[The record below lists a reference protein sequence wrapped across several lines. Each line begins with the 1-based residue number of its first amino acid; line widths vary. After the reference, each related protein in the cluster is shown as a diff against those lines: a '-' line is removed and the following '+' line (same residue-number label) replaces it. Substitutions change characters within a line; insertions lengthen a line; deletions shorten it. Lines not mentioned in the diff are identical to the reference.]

1 MAEMA
6 EIEVAW
12 IWRSTSPLH
21 VGSGLSRPGVAD
33 SLVQRDR
40 EGNAVIH
47 GDAVK
52 GALRMSA
59 EQIAAWMGAPKEELE
74 ERYAEQGNA
83 EPRLWPL
90 ARLFGGD
97 ATAGCTARCTP
108 AKIVEQDDEK
118 ADAKARQVFAATAI
132 NRDTGVARDKTL
144 RKTEIVPPGLR
155 FSASY
160 RASVAYDEDEVNTIE
175 TLLLAALASVDSIG
189 GKAGIGWGRVALDKV
204 TVTVGGK
211 ERCQI
216 EAVSAQRL
224 KKLQSALKKTPEG
237 NAVTDSTATDPAE
250 FKSCEQLDLAER
262 DGPGSVGAMGSVAAA
277 SVASAPAPAAGVA
290 SASNAT
296 SPASCRWFMLTIT
309 LEEPTCLPGLP
320 EISNKVTTHDW
331 IAATTLRGAL
341 AARWRRDGRTDDEI
355 SSWLSEGTRWTPGF
369 RVATEGGALV
379 LPAPRSFITTKRATG
394 GARRLHDALSGAPPR
409 RAADGTELQWR
420 PAGDIAMWWDG
431 ECAKLDEGGGL
442 RETQMHVARN
452 YLTRG
457 KRSGALYARESLA
470 PGTTF
475 VAWAHVPPSAFRN
488 REQQPVETLTLLLG
502 KRVSA
507 GNGQATVCVEES
519 AAGPEYSTAAAAQS
533 GTGGDAASVVAN
545 AGAEG
550 NPRSVGQEVAQD
562 PQGAGDV
569 FVHLLCPALVY
580 DEMGYPLRTLDADW
594 WGRAFDAKLEPSSGA
609 ADADAY
615 TGPGRRGGW
624 MTSWKHPRAAV
635 GTIEAGSVWRL
646 RCTSTED
653 AKVLR
658 AKLRKEGCIGERVH
672 EGFGWI
678 AVDPP
683 WLGKRPDDRTPSA
696 DTTLSEPASA
706 ASAAPVDAPAPPQ
719 ANGEPTSWPGVE
731 MGAPTLAGLAHD
743 LANESPPEEAGPAFR
758 EIAARVRATAMEEAR
773 EFATYLDELRKLCR
787 LRAQR
792 KAARWKPVENTLGK
806 PWTGYQPLLFALD
819 MLAKRAAGTGE

>member
-12 IWRSTSPLH
+12 TWRSTSPLH

-59 EQIAAWMGAPKEELE
+59 EQIVAWMGAPQE
-74 ERYAEQGNA
+74 ERYAEAGNA

-97 ATAGCTARCTP
+97 AQARCTP
-108 AKIVEQDDEK
+108 ARIVDSAEGK

-132 NRDTGVARDKTL
+132 DRGTGIARDKTL
-144 RKTEIVPPGLR
+144 RKTEIVPRGLR
-155 FSASY
+155 LRASY
-160 RASVAYDEDEVNTIE
+160 TASVANDEVDTIE

-189 GKAGIGWGRVALDKV
+189 GKAGIGWGRVDLDEV
-204 TVTVGGK
+204 TVEVCGE
-211 ERCQI
+211 ERCQT

-224 KKLQSALKKTPEG
+224 RTLQCALRKTREG
-237 NAVTDSTATDPAE
+237 EAVTHSNVAAPGDSRG
-250 FKSCEQLDLAER
+250 AER
-262 DGPGSVGAMGSVAAA
+262 PDRPENDGADLVGAEGSVAAA
-277 SVASAPAPAAGVA
+277 WVASAPVFATGVA
-290 SASNAT
+290 SAPDAT
-296 SPASCRWFMLTIT
+296 GPASCRWFKLTIT
-309 LEEPTCLPGLP
+309 LKEPTCLPGLP

-341 AARWRRDGRTDDEI
+341 AACWRRSGRTDDEI
-355 SSWLSEGTRWTPGF
+355 SSWLSEETRWTPGF
-369 RVATEGGALV
+369 RVAAEGDALV
-379 LPAPRSFITTKRATG
+379 LPAPRSFITTKRAIG
-394 GARRLHDALSGAPPR
+394 GARRLHDALSGTPPR

-420 PAGDIAMWWDG
+420 PAGDVAMQWDG
-431 ECAKLDEGGGL
+431 QCAKLDEGGGL

-475 VAWAHVPPSAFRN
+475 VAWARVPPSAFPN
-488 REQQPVETLTLLLG
+488 REQRQVETLTLLLG

-507 GNGQATVCVEES
+507 GNGRATVCVES
-519 AAGPEYSTAAAAQS
+519 AAGPEYFTAAAVTES
-533 GTGGDAASVVAN
+533 GSAGDAASVDADS
-545 AGAEG
+545 GEG
-550 NPRSVGQEVAQD
+550 SPRSVGQEVAQD
-562 PQGAGDV
+562 PEDVNDV

-580 DEMGYPLRTLDADW
+580 DEKGYPLRTLDAGW
-594 WGRAFDAKLEPSSGA
+594 WGRAFDAKLEASAGTT
-609 ADADAY
+609 DADAY

-624 MTSWKHPRAAV
+624 MSGWKHPRAAV
-635 GTIEAGSVWRL
+635 GTIEAGSIWRL
-646 RCTSTED
+646 RCTTNKDAED
-653 AKVLR
+653 LR
-658 AKLRKEGCIGERVH
+658 AKLREEGCIGERVH

-678 AVDPP
+678 VVDPP
-683 WLGKRPDDRTPSA
+683 WLGKRPGDLPI
-696 DTTLSEPASA
+696 TTASEPASA
-706 ASAAPVDAPAPPQ
+706 ANAVPAGSTPVDAPAPPQ

-731 MGAPTLAGLAHD
+731 MDAPTLAGLARG
-743 LANESPPEEAGPAFR
+743 LAKEISEEAGPAFR
-758 EIAARVRATAMEEAR
+758 EIAARVRATAMEEER
-773 EFATYLDELRKLCR
+773 EFATCLDDLRKLCR
-787 LRAQR
+787 VRAQR
-792 KAARWKPVENTLGK
+792 KADRWKPVENILGK
-806 PWTGYQPLLFALD
+806 QWCGYESLLFALD
-819 MLAKRAAGTGE
+819 ILAKRAAGKEE